1 MKLSEKV
8 RIDKSRIDGN
18 GCFSN
23 IVIRAGE
30 FIGTFEGY
38 TPKRESKFVLYCV
51 NGSCRRGTNE
61 LRCLNHD
68 DFPNATFNGYRLYA
82 IEDIYPDDEITI
94 DYGPMWNV
102 D

>member
-38 TPKRESKFVLYCV
+38 TPKRESKFVLYCA

-61 LRCLNHD
+61 LRYLNHD
-68 DFPNATFNGYRLYA
+68 DEPNTKFIGYRLYT
-82 IEDIYPDDEITI
+82 IIDIYPDDEMTI
-94 DYGPMWNV
+94 DYGPMWTEG
-102 D
+102 